1 LQGSPSQVNGVGLRT
16 LSRRRSWVRIPPPAL
31 KSDPIALLIP
41 VILKL
46 KSEGRKDSTLAP
58 MLKRL
63 RFLAR
68 NADINNPEKVK
79 EFIASQS
86 YTDGYKDNLI
96 DAYSHYCRFY
106 GIQWIKPKYMREERI
121 TKVPKEED
129 INKIISH
136 AKLKYSTAY
145 SVLRDSG
152 MRPVELGML
161 RVKDFDLETGE
172 IYPITAKH
180 GTGRVLK
187 LRKATLAMLK
197 QYITDNN
204 LSLMDTLWISKRVQ
218 QNWGRLKVSV
228 AKKLGEPHLNQI
240 RLYDLR
246 HFAGSMTYYKTKD
259 IIYTMRFLGHKNIKN
274 TLRYVHLIDFNKD
287 DYHVSVAKTV
297 DEACELVHQGFEFVT
312 SFDNTK
318 IFRKRK

>member
-1 LQGSPSQVNGVGLRT
+1 
-16 LSRRRSWVRIPPPAL
+16 
-31 KSDPIALLIP
+31 
-41 VILKL
+41 
-46 KSEGRKDSTLAP
+46 

-63 RFLAR
+63 KFLAR
-68 NADINNPEKVK
+68 NVNLKDSEKVK
-79 EFIASQS
+79 EFIASQN

-96 DAYSHYCRFY
+96 DAYCHFCRFY
-106 GIQWIKPKYMREERI
+106 AIQWVKPKYMREERI

-136 AKLKYSTAY
+136 AKLKYATAY

-161 RVKDFDLETGE
+161 RVKDFDLETGDV
-172 IYPITAKH
+172 YPTTAKH
-180 GTGRVLK
+180 GAGRVLK

-197 QYITDNN
+197 QYITDND
-204 LSLMDTLWISKRVQ
+204 LTPMDVLWKTKRVL
-218 QNWGRLKVSV
+218 QNWGRLKVSI
-228 AKKLGEPHLNQI
+228 AKKLREPHLNQI

-297 DEACELVHQGFEFVT
+297 DDALKLIEQGFEYV
-312 SFDNTK
+312 K
-318 IFRKRK
+318 KLME